1 MVIVYNKYGGK
12 LMADTT
18 KTQAE
23 QAQTTEAPPTETPT
37 PDEKSDR
44 DELREASQQF
54 FRTLFRAGVHLAMTP
69 VYMLPAEPQE
79 HFVSAGREFTRG
91 LATLARELADDFEK
105 MVDEVKKD
113 VENH

>member
-1 MVIVYNKYGGK
+1 
-12 LMADTT
+12 MADTT

-23 QAQTTEAPPTETPT
+23 QAQTTETPATETPT

-69 VYMLPAEPQE
+69 VHMLPEEPRE

-91 LATLARELADDFEK
+91 LATFAHELADNFDK
-105 MVDEVKKD
+105 IVDEVKEDVKKD
-113 VENH
+113 E